1 MIYIPKM
8 PTNVTVEY
16 ALAEKAFREARTP
29 EEKLRALERMYA
41 EVPKHKGTE
50 NLRKEIKKK
59 IAYWKKQIEQ
69 KRKKTTRK
77 SFSIV
82 KETYAVGIIGKTNVG
97 KSLLMKKLTN
107 ANTIVASYEF
117 STKQPVVG
125 MMPILDTKLQTIDF
139 PPLFE
144 NVAFND
150 SLRQYFSPLRI
161 CDLLLIVTLD
171 PSEFDDI
178 KKELD
183 NLKIILGKR
192 KSVRIKRSHHLEIH
206 GWQLIK
212 GASYDDVV
220 SVVKENGLHNSI
232 IMIDEPMTMK
242 EFVLALDESYYFVD
256 YIVLQNHYDDIPEY
270 VENGIYH
277 SNFLKENE
285 FKLLKE
291 LIWKKMNLIRI
302 YTKDK
307 MGNVSKEPIV
317 LKKDSRIAD
326 LAIAI
331 HKDFLK
337 KFRYAKIWGKSAK
350 FDGQV
355 VGLDH
360 ALEDQDIIEFFTK

>member
-1 MIYIPKM
+1 M

-16 ALAEKAFREARTP
+16 ALAEKAFREAKTP

-69 KRKKTTRK
+69 KKKKATRK

-82 KETYAVGIIGKTNVG
+82 KETYAIGIVGKVNVG

-125 MMPILDTKLQTIDF
+125 MMPILDTKLQVIDF

-150 SLRQYFSPLRI
+150 SLRQFFSPLRI
-161 CDLLLIVTLD
+161 CDLLLIVIFD
-171 PSEFDDI
+171 PSDFNDI
-178 KKELD
+178 KQELD
-183 NLKIILGKR
+183 NFKIILGKR
-192 KSVRIKRSHHLEIH
+192 KSVRIKKSHHLEIH

-212 GASYDDVV
+212 DASYNDIV

-232 IMIDEPMTMK
+232 IMIDEPMSMK
-242 EFVLALDESYYFVD
+242 EFVLALDPSYYFVD
-256 YIVLQNHYDDIPEY
+256 YILIQNHFDDIEEFFD
-270 VENGIYH
+270 ENIYH
-277 SNFLKENE
+277 VNLLKENE
-285 FKLLKE
+285 FKKLKE

-302 YTKDK
+302 YTRDK
-307 MGNVSKEPIV
+307 MGHVSKEPIV
-317 LKKDSRIAD
+317 LKKNSKLSD
-326 LAIAI
+326 LAETI
-331 HKDFLK
+331 HKDFIK
-337 KFRYAKIWGKSAK
+337 KFRYAKVWGKSAK
-350 FDGQV
+350 FDGQI

-360 ALEDQDIIEFFTK
+360 QLEDGDIIEFFTK